1 MRDTNG
7 WWYKHQDG
15 SYTKNDF
22 EVILGQTYYFDS
34 NGYMVT
40 GSQKTNE
47 KDYYFNASGAM
58 V

>member
-1 MRDTNG
+1 MRDTN
-7 WWYKHQDG
+7 G

-40 GSQKTNE
+40 GFQKING
-47 KDYYFNASGAM
+47 KDHYFNASGAM

>member
-1 MRDTNG
+1 M
-7 WWYKHQDG
+7 
-15 SYTKNDF
+15 
-22 EVILGQTYYFDS
+22 ILGQTYYFDS